1 MKVVVFE
8 HPRIASYEKFNDIAS
23 TPLWSCLMGG
33 YVAAGLQA
41 GGADVT
47 YLDHAQPGADFAAS
61 LARLLALSPELL
73 AVNAVYFWEHS
84 EKLFDFFQ
92 ALRDRGF
99 SGHLNLFGF
108 FPSLVYKEILRNTP
122 SVDSIAV
129 GECEHTLAALWR
141 ALQNGGRQK
150 AIAGL
155 ATRDQDGSVRYQARP
170 VEKDPDLFPL
180 PLRQES
186 VDPTVTL
193 LASRGCYNRCSF
205 CLIPPFDAQ
214 HGGWRGRSPE
224 NIAGEIRT
232 HRERGCSTF
241 YFSDPNFIGPGKKGR
256 ERTLRLLEMLKKLDI
271 TYGMETRPNDLDD
284 EMMKAL
290 VDSGL
295 TSLLMGVESG
305 SAGLLRHINKH
316 SSTETAAAAI
326 SLCRKYGIDP
336 EIGFLM
342 FLPDT
347 SLDDLQMNYAF
358 LRENNLLTRLD
369 RTANLFCHRQ
379 IVLRGTAGYES
390 FRQGGRL
397 VPTGVFDFE
406 GVVSFRDPRVG
417 PVCEVVLYACHTVLR
432 EMMDNNSPVY
442 WQHPDPG
449 CSDALNTFLT
459 ELFPV
464 SLEKAGNIDM
474 NREKNLIRQE
484 IGAITSIF
492 PAPAAN
498 DRQQA
503 RRKTCYL

>member
-41 GGADVT
+41 GGAEVI
-47 YLDHAQPGADFAAS
+47 YLDHARPGTDFAAS
-61 LARLLALSPELL
+61 LSRLLSLSPELL

-84 EKLFDFFQ
+84 VKMFDFFQ

-108 FPSLVYKEILRNTP
+108 FPSLVYQEILLNTP

-141 ALQNGGRQK
+141 ALQNGGRQT

-155 ATRDQDGSVRYQARP
+155 ATRDRDGTVRYQPRP
-170 VEKDPDLFPL
+170 VEKDPDLFPP
-180 PLRQES
+180 PLRPES
-186 VDPTVTL
+186 ADPTVTL

-224 NIAGEIRT
+224 HIAGEIRS

-256 ERTLRLLEMLKKLDI
+256 ERTLRLLDMLKELDI

-284 EMMKAL
+284 DMMKAL
-290 VDSGL
+290 VYSGL

-316 SSTETAAAAI
+316 SSAETAATAI

-342 FLPDT
+342 FLPDGG
-347 SLDDLQMNYAF
+347 LDDLKMNYAF
-358 LRENNLLTRLD
+358 LRENKLLTRLD

-390 FRQGGRL
+390 FRRSGRL
-397 VPTGVFDFE
+397 TPSGVFDFE
-406 GVVSFRDPRVG
+406 GVVSFRDPGVE
-417 PVCEVVLYACHTVLR
+417 PICEVVLFACHTVLR
-432 EMMDNNSPVY
+432 EMMDESSPVY
-442 WQHPDPG
+442 WQNPDPG

-459 ELFPV
+459 ELFPR
-464 SLEKAGNIDM
+464 SLTTAGDIEV
-474 NREKNLIRQE
+474 NREKDLIRRE
-484 IGAITSIF
+484 ISAISGMF
-492 PAPAAN
+492 SAPAAI
-498 DRQQA
+498 DAQQGG
-503 RRKTCYL
+503 RKICRL